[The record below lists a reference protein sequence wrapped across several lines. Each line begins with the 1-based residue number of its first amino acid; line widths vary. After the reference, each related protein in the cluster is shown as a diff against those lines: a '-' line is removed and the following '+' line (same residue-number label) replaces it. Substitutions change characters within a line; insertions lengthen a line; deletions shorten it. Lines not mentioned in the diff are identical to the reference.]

1 MENDLLGKE
10 ELAYF
15 YWYWDFICTTRAWA
29 IDKLRN
35 YRFIRENAAQEKYLL
50 ARAKKE
56 IEANG
61 VTGSDKGQAAGTK
74 KSKQKNKNNA
84 AVAVIEEKEKS
95 PGSISEPII
104 SIEEIVVRSR
114 GHACRGLFRMFALAH
129 ELSLVRRHD
138 EKYTSLA
145 YKFHQR
151 FAAFHPLR
159 QPPPVSYH
167 DYQRSFN
174 AAVGLNARNMS
185 FTSSS
190 ASIAV
195 DGSTGGGENNGNDDD
210 DMQEMG
216 DVDCMPI
223 VECAS
228 ICFTNS
234 RYPSSHHTTYLLS
247 RWNNSSEAY
256 LHVDLTRTEQE
267 IH

>member
-1 MENDLLGKE
+1 MVENELLGKE

-15 YWYWDFICTTRAWA
+15 YWYWDFICTSRAWA

-35 YRFIRENAAQEKYLL
+35 CRFIRENAAQEKYLL
-50 ARAKKE
+50 GRAKKE

-61 VTGSDKGQAAGTK
+61 VTGGDKGPAGANNTK

-84 AVAVIEEKEKS
+84 AVAVVVAGEEKLTP
-95 PGSISEPII
+95 PGPISEPVI

-138 EKYTSLA
+138 ERYTSLA

-151 FAAFHPLR
+151 FAAFHTLR
-159 QPPPVSYH
+159 QPHPVSYR
-167 DYQRSFN
+167 DYLRSVN
-174 AAVGLNARNMS
+174 AAVGLNVRNMS

-190 ASIAV
+190 S
-195 DGSTGGGENNGNDDD
+195 STAADDSAEGTEDNGDDDDD

-228 ICFTNS
+228 ICFTNA
-234 RYPSSHHTTYLLS
+234 RCCSHYHPLY
-247 RWNNSSEAY
+247 Y
-256 LHVDLTRTEQE
+256 FVDETNYSDPNLTIT
-267 IH
+267 